1 VNKMIK
7 AGIIGASGITG
18 YELTKLL
25 KKHPQVEIKLLN
37 SKSCAGKKVKEE
49 FPDFGDDED
58 ENALEVADYSD
69 RLSME
74 HVLEKQLRD
83 VNSALARI
91 ADGTYGIDKYTGEPI
106 NEKRLLTRPTSSTN
120 VETKK
125 QLKGEA

>member
-1 VNKMIK
+1 MKHLTPETIEAIK
-7 AGIIGASGITG
+7 S
-18 YELTKLL
+18 KLL
-25 KKHPQVEIKLLN
+25 EEKERLEHDLGGFT
-37 SKSCAGKKVKEE
+37 SKDGVVADNYKSK

-83 VNSALARI
+83 VNIALERI

-106 NEKRLLTRPTSSTN
+106 DEKRLLARPTSSTN

-125 QLKGEA
+125 KLKGEV

>member
-1 VNKMIK
+1 MKHLKSETIEAIK
-7 AGIIGASGITG
+7 S
-18 YELTKLL
+18 KLL
-25 KKHPQVEIKLLN
+25 AEKERLERELGGFTNKDGSVAENYK
-37 SKSCAGKKVKEE
+37 SK

-106 NEKRLLTRPTSSTN
+106 NEKRLLARPTSSTN

-125 QLKGEA
+125 KLKGEA

>member
-1 VNKMIK
+1 MFATMKHLKSETIEAIK
-7 AGIIGASGITG
+7 S
-18 YELTKLL
+18 KLL
-25 KKHPQVEIKLLN
+25 AEKERLERELGGFTNKDGSVAENYK
-37 SKSCAGKKVKEE
+37 SK

-83 VNSALARI
+83 VHSALARI

-106 NEKRLLTRPTSSTN
+106 NEKRLLARPTSSTN

-125 QLKGEA
+125 KLKGEA

>member
-1 VNKMIK
+1 MKHLTPETIEAIK
-7 AGIIGASGITG
+7 S
-18 YELTKLL
+18 KLL
-25 KKHPQVEIKLLN
+25 EEKERLEHDLGGFT
-37 SKSCAGKKVKEE
+37 SKDVVVADNYKSK

-83 VNSALARI
+83 VNIALERI

-106 NEKRLLTRPTSSTN
+106 DEKRLLARPTSSTN
-120 VETKK
+120 VE
-125 QLKGEA
+125 LKRN

>member
-1 VNKMIK
+1 MFATMKHLKSETIEAIK
-7 AGIIGASGITG
+7 S
-18 YELTKLL
+18 KLL
-25 KKHPQVEIKLLN
+25 AEKERLERELGGFTNKDGSVAENYK
-37 SKSCAGKKVKEE
+37 SK

-106 NEKRLLTRPTSSTN
+106 NEKRLLARPTSSTN

-125 QLKGEA
+125 KLKGEA

>member
-1 VNKMIK
+1 MKHLKSETIEAIK
-7 AGIIGASGITG
+7 S
-18 YELTKLL
+18 KLL
-25 KKHPQVEIKLLN
+25 AEKERLERELGGFTNKDGSVAENYK
-37 SKSCAGKKVKEE
+37 SK

-69 RLSME
+69 RVSME

-83 VNSALARI
+83 VHSALARI

-106 NEKRLLTRPTSSTN
+106 DEKRLFARPTSSTN

-125 QLKGEA
+125 KLKGEA